1 MLQFRRIKKA
11 IKVKSASKVYDIELS
26 KNHYFKANS
35 IWTHNCRLRTVIED
49 NYMIEHPESM
59 RFCGFQNVSINLPQA
74 AYRAEGDIDKTIREI
89 EKTMDIAMKAHLQK
103 KRFIGWL
110 MEEGLPL
117 WQVGK
122 KVFDGRPYI
131 DLEAATYIIGIIGL
145 NECVQRIT
153 GAQLHESEEAYKLGL
168 KIIASMHLKAK
179 ALSKEHKLKVNLEE
193 SPAESAAYRL
203 AKVDL
208 NSFKEA
214 KKYVRGGLDSGMV
227 YYTNS
232 VHYSA
237 DAQISIIDR
246 IVGQARFNPLI
257 ESGAITHVFLGE
269 QKPNP
274 ESLENLIKKV
284 WDNTQCAQLVISP
297 EFTFCNDCKKMSR
310 GWNRD

>member
-35 IWTHNCRLRTVIED
+35 IWTHNCRLRTVIDD

-59 RFCGFQNVSINLPQA
+59 RFCGFQNVTINLPQA
-74 AYRAEGDIDKTIREI
+74 AYRAEGNYEKTVKEI
-89 EKTMDIAMKAHLQK
+89 ERTMDIAMKAHLQK

-122 KVFDGRPYI
+122 KAEDGRPYI
-131 DLEAATYIIGIIGL
+131 DLETSTYIIGLVGL
-145 NECVQRIT
+145 NECIQRIT
-153 GAQLHESEEAYKLGL
+153 GKQLHEDEESYKIGL
-168 KIIASMHLKAK
+168 KLISSMYLKAK
-179 ALSKEHKLKVNLEE
+179 ELGKENKLKVTLEE

-208 NSFKEA
+208 HAFKEA
-214 KKYVRGGLDSGMV
+214 KDYVRGNLDSGIV

-232 VHYSA
+232 VHYGA
-237 DAQISIIDR
+237 DAKISIIDR

-269 QKPNP
+269 QKPHP
-274 ESLENLIKKV
+274 KGLENLIKRV
-284 WDNTQCAQLVISP
+284 WEKTQCAQLVISP
-297 EFTFCNDCKKMSR
+297 EFTFCKDCKKTSR
-310 GWNRD
+310 GWGR